1 MTGSVLMK
9 ESPQQKGVQAVC
21 KSRTGPSE
29 NCKSHFSLWSQCSWD
44 ELGAERGGGHCLGS
58 PSLAVLSDPFTFQ
71 QGLIWAPVS
80 EDIVLFLQS
89 VHCLYSNLIER
100 FCFVCR
106 FIIIMFFFFFLTAE
120 EVFSFPCCVFFTPIQ
135 SLYFLWAFCHPS
147 KKISLTWY
155 KYHVTQTP
163 FSFHSSFLH
172 FALLGFS

>member
-9 ESPQQKGVQAVC
+9 ESLQQKGVQAVC

-80 EDIVLFLQS
+80 EDLVLFLQS

-106 FIIIMFFFFFLTAE
+106 FIIIMFFFFFFNCRRGIFL
-120 EVFSFPCCVFFTPIQ
+120 
-135 SLYFLWAFCHPS
+135 SLLR
-147 KKISLTWY
+147 L
-155 KYHVTQTP
+155 
-163 FSFHSSFLH
+163 FHSNSKSILSVSFLSPIKED
-172 FALLGFS
+172 FPDLI